1 MTAKLKAADLP
12 LFVSAWFPHASV
24 DILRDLTY
32 FTGWMFLVDDQL
44 DQLSGPDEASAA
56 AFKALTRDTIT
67 YIEHSLGVKPSNRP
81 LEELYPGVESFKET
95 GEALCRRYNLGRF
108 LNDSPNREKN
118 VRNKDRIS
126 LLISGSRTTQ
136 YLPGRS
142 ETYYEYVSGGE

>member
-12 LFVSAWFPHASV
+12 LFVSAWFPYASD

-56 AFKALTRDTIT
+56 AFKALTSDTIT

-81 LEELYPGVESFKET
+81 LNELYPGVESFKET
-95 GEALCRRYNLGRF
+95 GEALCKRYNLSKL
-108 LNDSPNREKN
+108 LNDSPNSEKKTRSN
-118 VRNKDRIS
+118 DRIS
-126 LLISGSRTTQ
+126 LLILYSRTTQ
-136 YLPGRS
+136 YLPGIS
-142 ETYYEYVSGGE
+142 ET

>member
-12 LFVSAWFPHASV
+12 LFVSAWFPYASI

-56 AFKALTRDTIT
+56 AFKALARDTII

-95 GEALCRRYNLGRF
+95 GEALCKRYNLGRL
-108 LNDSPNREKN
+108 LNDSPNREKK
-118 VRNKDRIS
+118 VRSSDRIS
-126 LLISGSRTTQ
+126 LLISDSRTTQ

-142 ETYYEYVSGGE
+142 ETYDEY